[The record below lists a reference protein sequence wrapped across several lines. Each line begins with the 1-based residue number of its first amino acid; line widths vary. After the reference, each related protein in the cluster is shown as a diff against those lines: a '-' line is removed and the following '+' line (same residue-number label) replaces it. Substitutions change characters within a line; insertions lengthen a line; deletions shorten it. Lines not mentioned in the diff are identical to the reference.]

1 MCDHEWH
8 ARCRFLYYL
17 KAHLHGS
24 NLRALECQY
33 LEKRGPKIQDY
44 AISCNS
50 NITSFIFYSTVLSTT
65 DYIPDACGMASLRT

>member
-1 MCDHEWH
+1 MALERHGDD
-8 ARCRFLYYL
+8 ARLCVAL

-50 NITSFIFYSTVLSTT
+50 NITSFIFYSTE
-65 DYIPDACGMASLRT
+65 YY